1 MALTAAELDT
11 LLADL
16 RNQYEQLSREYSEIV
31 DEERREDLSDV
42 LLSIDCQMARLEEQ
56 RQDLQQTR
64 SRAKRAGV

>member
-42 LLSIDCQMARLEEQ
+42 LLSIDYQMARLEEQ
-56 RQDLQQTR
+56 RQDLEHTR
-64 SRAKRAGV
+64 SRAKPAGV